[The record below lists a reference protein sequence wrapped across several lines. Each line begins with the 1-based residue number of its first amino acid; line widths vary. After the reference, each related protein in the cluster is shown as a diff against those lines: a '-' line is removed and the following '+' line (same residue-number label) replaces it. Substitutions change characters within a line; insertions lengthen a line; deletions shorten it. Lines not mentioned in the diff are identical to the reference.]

1 MAKWFL
7 FGLYIIVTIYLAYL
21 GKQKTKSLKSFA
33 VGDGNMNPWIVAIAL
48 AASMTSTATFV
59 INPGIVYAFG
69 FSAIMGYGISAGLGL
84 FLGIIIL
91 SKGFRKIGWRSDTLT
106 VPQWMGTR
114 YNDKRFTLIYAAV
127 NLLLIAMVVLIAY
140 GSAMLIDY
148 TLGISAFFPKFHFEI
163 TLIFVILFVFTYIS
177 FGGTYAHAYTNTVQ
191 GALMFIIAI
200 VLIAS
205 GIPYLK
211 AGLLSTL
218 AAENPVLA
226 NVVNPQSLFFRN
238 IFEVFIANFLVGFAL
253 TVQPHFLIKSMYVKD
268 DKAVNKYLTIA
279 VLMGIIFSFVLLLGL
294 FARAKFGPQFL
305 ANVDTV
311 AAIYIVR
318 TFTPLVGVIISIAIL
333 AAAMST
339 LDGIL
344 VALSAI
350 IANDFYLV
358 LNEKRLKN
366 YTAEERLKL
375 ALKIGRYSLIGLAII
390 TLALG
395 LGQHYYKQFS
405 VAVFAQTWIY
415 ALFNATFIPLLF
427 GMFIKNVNKWW
438 VLSASGLSIMV
449 HLIFR
454 YGKLSL
460 LTDADWVNPGLTA
473 AYGLIASLALMGVFY
488 LLAYLRRAKS
498 IQ

>member
-1 MAKWFL
+1 M
-7 FGLYIIVTIYLAYL
+7 
-21 GKQKTKSLKSFA
+21 
-33 VGDGNMNPWIVAIAL
+33 
-48 AASMTSTATFV
+48 
-59 INPGIVYAFG
+59 GIV
-69 FSAIMGYGISAGLGL
+69 
-84 FLGIIIL
+84 
-91 SKGFRKIGWRSDTLT
+91 
-106 VPQWMGTR
+106 
-114 YNDKRFTLIYAAV
+114 
-127 NLLLIAMVVLIAY
+127 
-140 GSAMLIDY
+140 
-148 TLGISAFFPKFHFEI
+148 
-163 TLIFVILFVFTYIS
+163 
-177 FGGTYAHAYTNTVQ
+177 
-191 GALMFIIAI
+191 
-200 VLIAS
+200 
-205 GIPYLK
+205 
-211 AGLLSTL
+211 
-218 AAENPVLA
+218 
-226 NVVNPQSLFFRN
+226 
-238 IFEVFIANFLVGFAL
+238 
-253 TVQPHFLIKSMYVKD
+253 
-268 DKAVNKYLTIA
+268 
-279 VLMGIIFSFVLLLGL
+279 FSFVLLLGL

-350 IANDFYLV
+350 IANDFFLV

-366 YTAEERLKL
+366 YSAEERLKL